1 MNLNELA
8 PVIVAVPTAVALY
21 IYLLVERRKVIA
33 ARERRRQH
41 PAE

>member
-1 MNLNELA
+1 MIPAEA
-8 PVIVAVPTAVALY
+8 VPVILSVVLGGGLYLY
-21 IYLLVERRKVIA
+21 ILGERRKVIA